1 MKKLLLLLLLSF
13 GFIGSANADAVC
25 NDGWMSKS
33 EGSGTCSWHNGVAQW
48 YPDGTFDNNSQDECY
63 QFNPNDAQIG
73 VGYTNVPMLLG
84 FSAGC
89 MPANNTFSYGDTN
102 AFMIGAQSGAKGF
115 SSSLGKLGG
124 FQVQD
129 EEGSVINDIA
139 NAIAEGIAN
148 ENTSKKKKNFNLPAN
163 SYTTST
169 GVWKCNNGYYEK
181 DDFCK
186 RIPANA
192 FSYANGFKC
201 ESGYKKIRNTYCLKV
216 STQATYTKKEVS
228 NSQTVSSSLKSKAKT
243 TKKQSLSDLLGTL
256 FIGLPLIGLVFW
268 WLFKD
273 IILILYSSI
282 MKFIKRFINKN

>member
-1 MKKLLLLLLLSF
+1 MKKLLLSLLLLLSF
-13 GFIGSANADAVC
+13 VGSAETVTYSQSGDYLYGSDGSSCYVDKYSYNNSIVC
-25 NDGWMSKS
+25 DN
-33 EGSGTCSWHNGVAQW
+33 
-48 YPDGTFDNNSQDECY
+48 DNNTSY
-63 QFNPNDAQIG
+63 
-73 VGYTNVPMLLG
+73 GYTSVPMELG
-84 FSAGC
+84 YSSGEA
-89 MPANNTFSYGDTN
+89 M
-102 AFMIGAQSGAKGF
+102 GA
-115 SSSLGKLGG
+115 
-124 FQVQD
+124 
-129 EEGSVINDIA
+129 VINEIA

-148 ENTSKKKKNFNLPAN
+148 ENASKEQNNFSLPAN

-181 DDFCK
+181 DGFCK
-186 RIPANA
+186 RIPSNA

-228 NSQTVSSSLKSKAKT
+228 NSQTASSSLESKAKT
-243 TKKQSLSDLLGTL
+243 TKKQSLSDLLGIL

-282 MKFIKRFINKN
+282 MQFIKRFINKN